1 MMASADVDE
10 LLLSSEHSAARSAT
24 RRSCAQV
31 FQTSL
36 LLAVSFEFVTSGG
49 DSPPTNT
56 IDVGGAANPAF
67 VYSDRIGVHVR
78 RATGA

>member
-10 LLLSSEHSAARSAT
+10 LLLSSEYSAARSAS

-31 FQTSL
+31 FQTLL
-36 LLAVSFEFVTSGG
+36 LLAATRVVTSGG
-49 DSPPTNT
+49 DSPLTNT
-56 IDVGGAANPAF
+56 IDVGDAANPAF